1 MDDKIK
7 NDELDE
13 KINGEMINDI
23 NADTD
28 DDLVSPDKSIF
39 TQVTGKINKVEKS
52 SSYAATWHGANKEE
66 EKFEVNESFAATQNA
81 DKNFMKAF
89 GLSETGSHKTISSL
103 EKTGK
108 SQFSKG
114 DIYSNDY
121 EYTDI
126 SQKKEIVGMYNYATK
141 VSLRKLIVALVFSV
155 ILFLQENIFQLELF
169 DFQHFDYLNMDK
181 HPYIH
186 IIAGLVGIFICAI
199 CAREQLYHGARSI
212 IKKDYSPESVSVIA
226 LLVAIVHSLVSC
238 LFVAIDFDIKIML
251 FNFPASLILVISL
264 LFTYFNV
271 KRECL
276 GFGVVSSK
284 NPKFVLEKVQES
296 NAEAEYD
303 TFTTTSNGE
312 FAGQIAR
319 VAKTPFVKNYFA
331 NSNSNVDI
339 RKFLKVYYIIALAVP
354 FTIAIVSAFLPEGRQ
369 WCQIQF
375 GTVGW
380 GKAYAAFVY
389 FTIGILTVLPVGT
402 LFSYSI
408 PFLVANNNLF
418 DSGVSIIGEDAI
430 LEFSKIDAIVV
441 NDTTAFPPKN
451 VKIKNIMG
459 YNDYDIEKITYLA
472 ASGFSVVGGPLAEVF
487 DAMLNNSVPKSSRA
501 KFICS
506 GRSHLSVQ
514 IDNHAVI
521 FADKYGMTSQG
532 IEVGSER
539 EDKSDVSVMFMAVDG
554 VLCSKMYIKYDI
566 NSEFL
571 KTTKFIN
578 TKNMV
583 LGVRTFDPNI
593 NNELLEK
600 LSGIS
605 KKEIRVIKLTSM
617 SDIPA
622 PTHRCDGK
630 IVSKGT
636 SSALLS
642 AIPTCKRIVKTRKV
656 IKAIKVLSSLVGAT
670 YASLCIAGVIP
681 VLFSGVIA
689 LSYLVFAL
697 IMYTVTVL
705 MLPSNK

>member
-13 KINGEMINDI
+13 KINNVVQDND
-23 NADTD
+23 DEG
-28 DDLVSPDKSIF
+28 LVSPDQSIF
-39 TQVTGKINKVEKS
+39 TQVTAKLNKPEKQS
-52 SSYAATWHGANKEE
+52 SFLSTWHGGANEE
-66 EKFEVNESFAATQNA
+66 EKFEVDESFAATQNA

-89 GLSETGSHKTISSL
+89 GLSETGSHKTISNI
-103 EKTGK
+103 EKTSK
-108 SQFSKG
+108 TQFSKG
-114 DIYSNDY
+114 NIYSNDY
-121 EYTDI
+121 EYTDFA
-126 SQKKEIVGMYNYATK
+126 QKKEIVGMYNYATK
-141 VSLRKLIVALVFSV
+141 VNLRKLIVALVFSV
-155 ILFLQENIFQLELF
+155 ILFLQENIFQL
-169 DFQHFDYLNMDK
+169 DFFNFQSFDYLNMAR

-186 IIAGLVGIFICAI
+186 IIAGLVCIFVCVI

-212 IKKDYSPESVSVIA
+212 IKKDYNPESVAVIA
-226 LLVAIVHSLVSC
+226 VLTAVLHSLISL
-238 LFVAIDFDIKIML
+238 LFVAINFNNKIML

-276 GFGVVSSK
+276 GFGVVSTK

-296 NAEAEYD
+296 NAEAEFD
-303 TFTTTSNGE
+303 TFTTSTNGE

-319 VAKTPFVKNYFA
+319 VTRTPFVKNYFA
-331 NSNSNVDI
+331 NSNSNVDV
-339 RKFLKVYYIIALAVP
+339 RLFLKVYYIITIALP
-354 FTIAIVSAFLPEGRQ
+354 FAIAIVSAFLPSTG
-369 WCQIQF
+369 QF
-375 GTVGW
+375 LL
-380 GKAYAAFVY
+380 KPYAAFVY
-389 FTIGILTVLPVGT
+389 FTVGILTILPVGI
-402 LFSYSI
+402 LFSYCI

-418 DSGVSIIGEDAI
+418 DSGVSIIGENAI

-459 YNDYDIEKITYLA
+459 YNDYDIEKITYYA

-501 KFICS
+501 KFVCS

-514 IDNHAVI
+514 VDNHSVI
-521 FADKYGMTSQG
+521 FADKYGMTAQG

-539 EDKSDVSVMFMAVDG
+539 DDKSDVSVMYMAIDG
-554 VLCSKMYIKYDI
+554 ILCSKMYIKYDI
-566 NSEFL
+566 NNEFL
-571 KTTKFIN
+571 KTTKYIN

-593 NNELLEK
+593 NNDLLGK
-600 LSGIS
+600 LSGIG
-605 KKEIRVIKLTSM
+605 KKEVRVIKLTSM

-656 IKAIKVLSSLVGAT
+656 IKVIKVLASILGAT
-670 YASLCIAGVIP
+670 YASLCIAGIIP
-681 VLFSGVIA
+681 VLFSGIIA
-689 LSYLVFAL
+689 LSYFVFAL
-697 IMYTVTVL
+697 IMYIVTVL